1 MKKSIVLIILLICLT
16 VNTMGVHANDEIIF
30 SDVPEDNW
38 ATQNIKY
45 LVSNNV
51 INGFPDGTFK
61 PSFNINKDAF
71 IKMAV
76 TALGYTNIE
85 NDSKYWA
92 TNYINK
98 AIELGLIKEDQ
109 FFNYQEPITREEM
122 ASIIAKA
129 IDDTGNEKARNL
141 IEDYV
146 KDFSSVS
153 YYYKEDVKDAYLLG
167 IITGLP
173 DGTFKPQNY
182 STRAEASA
190 IIHRMMDKWQRKPF
204 RAIQEDASDEND
216 NDSSVS
222 DNNGHEDNSSN
233 KDNGNEVDER
243 NNGSG
248 TEIDEDT
255 QIEYV
260 HRVEDGE
267 VIYSSEKIMKILK
280 EYPLTPNQYSNDFEE
295 NNRICTKLDTK
306 RMGYTQ
312 ASKDAKE
319 FIETLFTRDY
329 KKLDKEKYAE
339 TLLYWLRAWWN
350 YRDTSLKPKE
360 FTKLWVGET
369 EKWKVQ
375 QDIIFVTDSYRMGL
389 INDRCHEILRGRLYF
404 RYNNHENPDNIKHEL
419 ELPEQMYSQVENLQM
434 GKWYYVDVDV
444 EMGRPMTNLNIT
456 WETSK
461 YMLHSYHYL
470 NDIRLVEGQ

>member
-1 MKKSIVLIILLICLT
+1 MKKSILSIILLLCLT
-16 VNTMGVHANDEIIF
+16 VNTLGVHANDEVMF
-30 SDVPEDNW
+30 SDVKEDNW

-76 TALGYTNIE
+76 TALGYTDIE

-122 ASIIAKA
+122 ASIISKA
-129 IDDTGNEKARNL
+129 IDDKGNEKARDL

-204 RAIQEDASDEND
+204 RYIREDMPND
-216 NDSSVS
+216 GIND
-222 DNNGHEDNSSN
+222 DNNNEDNGSN
-233 KDNGNEVDER
+233 KDNGNEEVDES

-248 TEIDEDT
+248 TGIDEDT
-255 QIEYV
+255 PIEYV
-260 HRVEDGE
+260 HRVEDGK

-295 NNRICTKLDTK
+295 NNRICTDMQVE
-306 RMGYTQ
+306 RMEYTQ
-312 ASKDAKE
+312 ASKEAKE

-360 FTKLWVGET
+360 FTKLWVDET

-375 QDIIFVTDSYRMGL
+375 QDMIFVTDGYRMILG
-389 INDRCHEILRGRLYF
+389 NDQNNPLVRGRIYF
-404 RYNNHENPDNIKHEL
+404 RYDNHDNPDNIKHEL
-419 ELPEQMYSQVENLQM
+419 ELPQKMYNQIQNLQL
-434 GKWYYVDVDV
+434 KRWYYVDVDI
-444 EMGRPMTNLNIT
+444 EMFRPMTNLNIT
-456 WETSK
+456 WKTSK
-461 YMLHSYHYL
+461 FMLYDYHFL
-470 NDIRLVEGQ
+470 SDIKIVEVQ